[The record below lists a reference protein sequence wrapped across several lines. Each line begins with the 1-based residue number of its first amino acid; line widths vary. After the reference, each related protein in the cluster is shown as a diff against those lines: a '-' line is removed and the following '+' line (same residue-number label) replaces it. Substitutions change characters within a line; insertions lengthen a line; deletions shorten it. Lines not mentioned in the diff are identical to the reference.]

1 MHVIV
6 GLPSLTFNFWHGK
19 PVFWCAFVWFL
30 VALLATNIFPF
41 KVVGKMTLTNNS
53 LIIAWCWCPTE
64 RQKGEPVSNTFHDV
78 PQSSWSLGCGN
89 FSIPVTWMNWL
100 HPMEGCLTPS
110 EPKFAMIHRSK
121 CWFWCIFQTSI
132 FSAGTANDSVALG
145 GMKILP
151 DSRKLNADETF
162 GSLDICRKTSKST
175 ESFKEFHHAKTLF
188 YQDSYKHRV
197 YDMKGCIFGWNM
209 MKSQHSAIRY
219 GQNDSLFH
227 LVSILVVFDT
237 NILPL

>member
-53 LIIAWCWCPTE
+53 IDYCMMLVPNGKTKRRTCFQHISWCA
-64 RQKGEPVSNTFHDV
+64 PVLLESWMWKLLY
-78 PQSSWSLGCGN
+78 SSPMDELGCTPWKG
-89 FSIPVTWMNWL
+89 VL
-100 HPMEGCLTPS
+100 HLPS
-110 EPKFAMIHRSK
+110 QNLQ
-121 CWFWCIFQTSI
+121 WFIGASLDFWFIFQTSI
-132 FSAGTANDSVALG
+132 FSAGTVWHFG
-145 GMKILP
+145 GMKISP
-151 DSRKLNADETF
+151 DSRKLNADEMW
-162 GSLDICRKTSKST
+162 GSLDICRKTSKIT

-188 YQDSYKHRV
+188 YQDSYKHHV

-227 LVSILVVFDT
+227 QVSILVVFDT

>member
-1 MHVIV
+1 MMCPSPLGVLDVETSLFQSYGWTV
-6 GLPSLTFNFWHGK
+6 G
-19 PVFWCAFVWFL
+19 
-30 VALLATNIFPF
+30 
-41 KVVGKMTLTNNS
+41 
-53 LIIAWCWCPTE
+53 
-64 RQKGEPVSNTFHDV
+64 
-78 PQSSWSLGCGN
+78 
-89 FSIPVTWMNWL
+89 
-100 HPMEGCLTPS
+100 HPMEGCRDTLPS
-110 EPKFAMIHRSK
+110 QKLQWFIGASLD
-121 CWFWCIFQTSI
+121 FWCIFQTSI
-132 FSAGTANDSVALG
+132 FSGGTVWHLG
-145 GMKILP
+145 GMKISP

-162 GSLDICRKTSKST
+162 GSLNICRKTSKST

-227 LVSILVVFDT
+227 QVSILVVFDT

>member
-53 LIIAWCWCPTE
+53 IIIAWCWRPTE
-64 RQKGEPVSNTFHDV
+64 RRKGEPVSNTFHDV

-89 FSIPVTWMNWL
+89 FSIPVTWMNRL

-110 EPKFAMIHRSK
+110 EPKFVMIHRSK
-121 CWFWCIFQTSI
+121 CWFLMHLPNIHFQC
-132 FSAGTANDSVALG
+132 GYC
-145 GMKILP
+145 KW
-151 DSRKLNADETF
+151 F
-162 GSLDICRKTSKST
+162 GYPWRYEDIARQPEAQCWWNVW
-175 ESFKEFHHAKTLF
+175 
-188 YQDSYKHRV
+188 Q
-197 YDMKGCIFGWNM
+197 FGYM
-209 MKSQHSAIRY
+209 
-219 GQNDSLFH
+219 
-227 LVSILVVFDT
+227 
-237 NILPL
+237 